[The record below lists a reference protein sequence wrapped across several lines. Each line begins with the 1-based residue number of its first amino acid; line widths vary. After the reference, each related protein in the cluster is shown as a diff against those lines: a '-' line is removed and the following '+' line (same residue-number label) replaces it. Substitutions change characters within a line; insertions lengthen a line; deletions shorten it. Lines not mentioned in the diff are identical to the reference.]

1 MDTGEQLYR
10 RFLEGDEAA
19 FGELI
24 ALYKDRLI
32 FFILRSVGDLD
43 AAEDLAEDVFVEV
56 LLHRRRY
63 HFNAPLNSYL
73 FAIARHKATDWLR
86 RRARRG
92 EQPLETAGDP
102 ADRRSLEEEFLRRE
116 QAMAVHAALNAL
128 PAQYRTVL
136 HLLYFEEMS
145 YEQAGRV
152 MKKNRKQIEN
162 LAYRARQAMKAALEK
177 EDLIP

>member
-10 RFLEGDEAA
+10 RFLDGDEAA
-19 FGELI
+19 FGALI
-24 ALYKDRLI
+24 GLYKDRLI
-32 FFILRSVGDLD
+32 FFLCRSVQDYA

-56 LLHRRRY
+56 LLHKRRY
-63 HFNAPLNSYL
+63 NFRSPLNAYL
-73 FAIARHKATDWLR
+73 FAIARHKAAGYLR

-92 EQPLETAGDP
+92 EQSLETA
-102 ADRRSLEEEFLRRE
+102 AAAAEFRSLEEEFLRRE
-116 QAMAVHAALNAL
+116 QAKAVHAALDAL

-145 YEQAGRV
+145 YEQAGQV

-162 LAYRARQAMKAALEK
+162 LAYRARQALKAALKK
-177 EDLIP
+177 EDLTE

>member
-1 MDTGEQLYR
+1 MDTDQELYR
-10 RFLEGDEAA
+10 RFLAGDDAA
-19 FGELI
+19 FAALI
-24 ALYKDRLI
+24 ERYRTHLI
-32 FFILRSVGDLD
+32 FFILRSVRDYD

-63 HFNAPLNSYL
+63 NFKAPLKAYL
-73 FAIARHKATDWLR
+73 FAIARHKTADHLR
-86 RRARRG
+86 RRARHG

-102 ADRRSLEEEFLRRE
+102 ADLRALEEEFLRKE
-116 QAMAVHAALNAL
+116 QAAAVHAALNAL

-145 YEQAGRV
+145 YEQAGNV

-162 LAYRARQAMKAALEK
+162 LAYRARQALKAALEK
-177 EDLIP
+177 EDCTP

>member
-10 RFLEGDEAA
+10 RFLDGDEAA

-32 FFILRSVGDLD
+32 FFIFRSVRDFD

-63 HFNAPLNSYL
+63 HFKSPLNAYL
-73 FAIARHKATDWLR
+73 FAIARHKAADWLR
-86 RRARRG
+86 RRARHG
-92 EQPLETAGDP
+92 EQPLEAAGNP
-102 ADRRSLEEEFLRRE
+102 ADVQTLEEDFLRRE
-116 QAMAVHAALNAL
+116 QAAAVHAALDAL
-128 PAQYRTVL
+128 PDQYRTVL
-136 HLLYFEEMS
+136 HLLYFEEMT

-162 LAYRARQAMKAALEK
+162 LAYRGRQALKEALEK
-177 EDLIP
+177 EEFTL